1 MDELRVIIA
10 IFVAVNPAAAAGAV
24 SGQPLPIR
32 MLATAAVVA
41 AAAYAGLAI
50 GADGI
55 LDGLGV
61 EPETFRVSA
70 GLVMAAG
77 GILAVVAGSAAHRGP
92 GDGTRTWLFPFLLP
106 ALVAPAGMAAVVSY
120 GADEGAA
127 VASAGGVLAV
137 AVAAAAT
144 RIVGGRHAAA
154 ADALA
159 RVMGVLLVAFAGG
172 LAVDGVRAI

>member
-24 SGQPLPIR
+24 SGHPLPVR
-32 MLATAAVVA
+32 VLAVAAVVA
-41 AAAYAGLAI
+41 AVVYTGLAV
-50 GADGI
+50 GADAV
-55 LDGLGV
+55 LDGLDV

-77 GILAVVAGSAAHRGP
+77 GVLAVVVGSAAHRGP
-92 GDGTRTWLFPFLLP
+92 REDTRTGLFPFLIP
-106 ALVAPAGMAAVVSY
+106 ALVAPAGIAAVVSY

-144 RIVGGRHAAA
+144 WIAGGRYAPA
-154 ADALA
+154 ADALT
-159 RVMGVLLVAFAGG
+159 RVMGAVLVAFAGG
-172 LAVDGVRAI
+172 LVVDGVRAI